1 MAMEVIYPIEGR
13 YKLKQ
18 PVDVSVI
25 IPIYNS
31 ASVVAHQITEWQTS
45 SKYSVEV
52 IYVDDKS
59 ADNSLEVIFNQW
71 NSREDKKKHLVK
83 IVRSK
88 SNQGFG
94 RTCNFGAYHSNGQYL
109 IFLNADTVVTP
120 GWIEP
125 IIDLL
130 KDETVGIV
138 GNLQIKDGG
147 ELDGTIDSAG
157 SEWCWETCNFMHIG
171 RHSYQGKLLE
181 KPFTPA
187 NAPTAMMQLGERE
200 MVTGCCFSIRKELF
214 DRIGGFDLNYKR
226 AYWEDSEICMTV
238 KDLGYKILFEPK
250 SVIYHKLSHTNS
262 STHIYHD
269 GNKDYFMQKWVNSE
283 RIDPLINSPRP
294 IANPK
299 ISKILVKRRAA
310 NGDVLIAG
318 AVASALQKKYPESQ
332 IDFCTE
338 CGDVLKNNPYI
349 NDVLLPQ
356 EVRLNQYH
364 IVFDLNY
371 AYERRPYCNILQAYA
386 DVVGV
391 NKEDCNLFF
400 DTAVIEP
407 IDGPYVVIQAAR
419 TNWVGRNWHV
429 SKFDDIARRLN
440 RRIFRGT
447 VK

>member
-1 MAMEVIYPIEGR
+1 
-13 YKLKQ
+13 
-18 PVDVSVI
+18 
-25 IPIYNS
+25 
-31 ASVVAHQITEWQTS
+31 
-45 SKYSVEV
+45 
-52 IYVDDKS
+52 
-59 ADNSLEVIFNQW
+59 
-71 NSREDKKKHLVK
+71 
-83 IVRSK
+83 
-88 SNQGFG
+88 
-94 RTCNFGAYHSNGQYL
+94 
-109 IFLNADTVVTP
+109 
-120 GWIEP
+120 
-125 IIDLL
+125 
-130 KDETVGIV
+130 
-138 GNLQIKDGG
+138 
-147 ELDGTIDSAG
+147 
-157 SEWCWETCNFMHIG
+157 
-171 RHSYQGKLLE
+171 
-181 KPFTPA
+181 
-187 NAPTAMMQLGERE
+187 
-200 MVTGCCFSIRKELF
+200 
-214 DRIGGFDLNYKR
+214 
-226 AYWEDSEICMTV
+226 
-238 KDLGYKILFEPK
+238 
-250 SVIYHKLSHTNS
+250 
-262 STHIYHD
+262 
-269 GNKDYFMQKWVNSE
+269 MQKWVNSE

-391 NKEDCNLFF
+391 KTEDCNLFF

-429 SKFDDIARRLN
+429 SKFDEIARRLMDRGIKVVCAGTEGEHKVPCDIDCRGQYN
-440 RRIFRGT
+440 IHQFELITCRDFIF
-447 VK
+447 VYDFLFLIKKI